1 MKTKTPKQIIL
12 LLQDNELF
20 NYALK
25 NDLLVY
31 MSMALKL
38 NNLPYTLDDSQAIFD
53 LYPETTGVN

>member
-1 MKTKTPKQIIL
+1 MKTTTPKQIIL

-38 NNLPYTLDDSQAIFD
+38 NKLPYTLEDSQAIFD
-53 LYPETTGVN
+53 LYPEITGAN